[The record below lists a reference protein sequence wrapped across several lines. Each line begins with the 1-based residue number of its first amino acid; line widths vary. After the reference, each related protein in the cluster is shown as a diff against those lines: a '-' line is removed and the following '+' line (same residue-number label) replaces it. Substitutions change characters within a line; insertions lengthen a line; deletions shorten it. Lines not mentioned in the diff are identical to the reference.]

1 MHPDL
6 PMKVH
11 CLARRLL
18 AALALLALAG
28 AAPAAAQDGA
38 TLRAEVDR
46 RAAEVQPKVVAWRRD
61 IHQHPE
67 LSNRETRTGKLVA
80 DHLRALGID
89 VRYPVA
95 RTGVVGVLRGGR
107 PGPVVALRADM
118 DALPVTEQVDLP
130 FRSTVRTTYNGQ
142 DVGVM
147 HACGHDLH
155 TAMLMGTAQVLAG
168 MRERIPGTVV
178 FLFQPAEEGPPAGED
193 GGARL
198 MIREGALQSPR
209 PDAVF
214 GMHVWTQPVGTLHFR
229 PLGTMAAAD
238 NMRIVV
244 RGRQTHGAVPWGGVD
259 PIVVASQIVG
269 ALQTIP
275 SRQLNLTVAPAVV
288 TIGSIQGGIR
298 QNIIPDSVVM
308 LGTVR
313 TFDPGMQRE
322 AHERIRRTAQLIAQS
337 AGGTAEVE
345 IRELAAV
352 TYNHAELTARMAPT
366 LARVVGA
373 DRVGTVLPITAA
385 EDFSYYQKEV
395 PGMFFFLGIVP
406 PGQDP
411 ARVPANHSPQ
421 FFADEGALPVGV
433 RTMAYMAVDY
443 LSGEGK

>member
-1 MHPDL
+1 MTSRPIA
-6 PMKVH
+6 
-11 CLARRLL
+11 ARRARLA

-38 TLRAEVDR
+38 ALRAEVDR

-67 LSNRETRTGKLVA
+67 LSNRETRTGRLVA
-80 DHLRALGID
+80 DHLRSLGIA

-118 DALPVTEQVDLP
+118 DALPVTEQVELP
-130 FRSTVRTTYNGQ
+130 FKSTVRTTYNGQ

-155 TAMLMGTAQVLAG
+155 TAMLMGAAQVLAG

-198 MIREGALQSPR
+198 MIREGALQDPR

-259 PIVVASQIVG
+259 PIVIASQIVG

-313 TFDPGMQRE
+313 TFDAGMQRE

-373 DRVGTVLPITAA
+373 DNVGTVLPITAA

-406 PGQDP
+406 QGQDP
-411 ARVPANHSPQ
+411 ARAPANHSPQ
-421 FFADEGALPVGV
+421 FLADEGALPVGV
-433 RTMAYMAVDY
+433 RTMAYMAVDF
-443 LSGEGK
+443 LSGAGR

>member
-1 MHPDL
+1 MTSRAHPI
-6 PMKVH
+6 
-11 CLARRLL
+11 RL
-18 AALALLALAG
+18 AAVLALLALA

-38 TLRAEVDR
+38 ALRAEVDR

-80 DHLRALGID
+80 DHLRGLGIE
-89 VRYPVA
+89 VRHPVA

-130 FRSTVRTTYNGQ
+130 FKSTVRTTYNGQ

-178 FLFQPAEEGPPAGED
+178 FLFQPAEEGPPAGEE

-198 MIREGALQSPR
+198 MIREGALQNPR
-209 PDAVF
+209 PEAVF

-259 PIVVASQIVG
+259 PIVVASQIVT
-269 ALQTIP
+269 AFQTIP

-322 AHERIRRTAQLIAQS
+322 AHERIRRTATMIAQS
-337 AGGTAEVE
+337 AGATAEVE

-366 LARVVGA
+366 LGRVVGEE
-373 DRVGTVLPITAA
+373 RVGTVLPITAA

-406 PGQDP
+406 QGQDP
-411 ARVPANHSPQ
+411 AKAPANHSPQ

-443 LSGEGK
+443 LSGAGK

>member
-1 MHPDL
+1 MTFQPIAA
-6 PMKVH
+6 PP
-11 CLARRLL
+11 ARRL

-38 TLRAEVDR
+38 ALRAEVDR
-46 RAAEVQPKVVAWRRD
+46 RAAEVQPRVVAWRRD

-67 LSNRETRTGKLVA
+67 LSNRETRTGRLVA
-80 DHLRALGID
+80 DHLRALGME

-95 RTGVVGVLRGGR
+95 RNGVVGVLRGGR

-130 FRSTVRTTYNGQ
+130 FRSVARTTYNGQ

-198 MIREGALQSPR
+198 MIREGALANPR

-366 LARVVGA
+366 LSRVVGA
-373 DRVGTVLPITAA
+373 EKVGTVLPITAA

-406 PGQDP
+406 QGQDP
-411 ARVPANHSPQ
+411 ARAPANHSPQ